1 VLTLRQR
8 IATLVAMLVAALAIA
23 LVVHFGQ
30 QSILPSRVGF
40 KIPFDGQAAVDYTR
54 ILAEDYPD
62 RVTGSPGARRAAD
75 YLRSEFTRLG
85 YHVTDDRFTM
95 WLAGREV
102 QGDNVIAEVP
112 GQEPESVAV
121 LAHYDSQTTAHQA
134 AEDNA
139 SGVGV
144 LLELARELRPSMA
157 SSGAVIDGFGGYRR
171 GLLLVAT
178 DAEEWGMIGARHL
191 AGYLK
196 SHHTVAAISIDYLN
210 QGRAP
215 ALGIDC
221 MGQGSGY
228 TPLWLREAVIAA
240 GRTQGV
246 TVVGPTRS
254 WEFIER
260 AIEVSAQDQGPLVRA
275 GIPAVNISTLTKE
288 YAASRAR
295 YHTTEDVFQNFDPE
309 SFRMLGATVVATQ
322 EYYLDS
328 VATSDT
334 RLPIQRTSHTLT
346 DRLVD
351 WLFDWWSGCV
361 TQAQRLANS
370 AGPVGMDYWQISPTA
385 YLPGG
390 IVRLIFIL
398 GIAPV
403 LLGGVFAGVNFALGR
418 VLPAHGPPGP
428 RPRPSR
434 WVLVRPLVYLIPG
447 LLALIALY
455 ALTAANILPRYEL
468 YPATPKDPFLYRLP
482 PGVVVTL
489 AIALAAGY
497 AILRFVRARI
507 PRPPSF
513 ATTKQVLYLWLC
525 VVVIAAFVLNP
536 FAMALY
542 LALFAYGARWLHPPR
557 NRRSRIINAVT
568 LTLGALPFVALL
580 YSFGKEIFLGPRILW
595 YMVLQTAYGVWSP
608 WAAITFLMAAALWI
622 QFLRACVLAK
632 FTMPT
637 ASRQVHP

>member
-1 VLTLRQR
+1 
-8 IATLVAMLVAALAIA
+8 MLVAALAI
-23 LVVHFGQ
+23 LLLVHFGQ
-30 QSILPSRVGF
+30 QSILPSTDWPQF
-40 KIPFDGQAAVDYTR
+40 PKILFDGRAAVEYTR
-54 ILAEDYPD
+54 VLAENYPD
-62 RVTGSPGARRAAD
+62 RVTGSPGAQRAAD

-95 WLAGREV
+95 WLVGRQVE
-102 QGDNVIAEVP
+102 GDNVIAELP
-112 GQEPESVAV
+112 GREPESVAI
-121 LAHYDSQTTAHQA
+121 LAHYDGQTTSHQA

-144 LLELARELRPSMA
+144 LLELARELR
-157 SSGAVIDGFGGYRR
+157 GGNRR

-191 AGYLK
+191 AEYLK

-221 MGQGSGY
+221 MGQGGGY
-228 TPLWLREAVIAA
+228 TPFWLREAVIAA

-246 TVVGPTRS
+246 TVIGPTRS

-260 AIEVSAQDQGPLVRA
+260 AVEVSAQDQGPLVRA

-309 SFRMLGATVVATQ
+309 SFRMLGATVMGAVATI
-322 EYYLDS
+322 D
-328 VATSDT
+328 
-334 RLPIQRTSHTLT
+334 
-346 DRLVD
+346 
-351 WLFDWWSGCV
+351 G
-361 TQAQRLANS
+361 S
-370 AGPVGMDYWQISPTA
+370 AGVPPASSTQPESANEAGPQSVPVYAKGMDYWQISSTA
-385 YLPGG
+385 YLSGS

-398 GIAPV
+398 GILPV

-434 WVLVRPLVYLIPG
+434 WVLLRPLVYLIPG
-447 LLALIALY
+447 GIALAALC

-482 PGVVVTL
+482 LGVVAAL
-489 AIALAAGY
+489 AIALVAGY

-525 VVVIAAFVLNP
+525 VVVVVAFALNP

-542 LALFAYGARWLHPPR
+542 LGLFAYGARWLHPPR
-557 NRRSRIINAVT
+557 NPRSRIINAVT
-568 LTLGALPFVALL
+568 LTLGALPFLALV
-580 YSFGKEIFLGPRILW
+580 YSFGKEIFLGGRILW
-595 YMVLQTAYGVWSP
+595 YMMLQTAYGVWSP
-608 WAAITFLMAAALWI
+608 WAAVTFLMAAALWI
-622 QFLRACVLAK
+622 QFLRACVLGKFAARPAPGPSPGTDAK
-632 FTMPT
+632 
-637 ASRQVHP
+637 R

>member
-1 VLTLRQR
+1 
-8 IATLVAMLVAALAIA
+8 MLAAALAI
-23 LVVHFGQ
+23 LLLVHFGQ
-30 QSILPSRVGF
+30 QPIPTTPETSLPPRLA
-40 KIPFDGQAAVDYTR
+40 FDGPAAIEYARV
-54 ILAEDYPD
+54 LAEGYPD
-62 RVTGSPGARRAAD
+62 RVTGSPGAARAAA
-75 YLRSEFTRLG
+75 YLRAEFTRLG

-95 WLAGREV
+95 WLAGRQVE
-102 QGDNVIAEVP
+102 GSNVIAELS
-112 GQEPESVAV
+112 GGEPESIAI
-121 LAHYDSQTTAHQA
+121 LAHYDGQTTSHQA

-144 LLELARELRPSMA
+144 LLELAREFNA
-157 SSGAVIDGFGGYRR
+157 AHDRR

-196 SHHTVAAISIDYLN
+196 SHHTIAAISIDYLN
-210 QGRAP
+210 HGRAP

-228 TPLWLREAVIAA
+228 TPLWLRETMIAA

-246 TVVGPTRS
+246 TVIGPTGS

-295 YHTTEDVFQNFDPE
+295 YHTTGDVFRDFDPE
-309 SFRMLGATVVATQ
+309 SFRMLGATVMGAVARIK
-322 EYYLDS
+322 
-328 VATSDT
+328 A
-334 RLPIQRTSHTLT
+334 
-346 DRLVD
+346 
-351 WLFDWWSGCV
+351 
-361 TQAQRLANS
+361 S
-370 AGPVGMDYWQISPTA
+370 AGVPLASSTQPESANEAGPQSVPVYAKDTDYWQVSPTA

-390 IVRLIFIL
+390 VVRLIFIL
-398 GIAPV
+398 GVAPV
-403 LLGGVFAGVNFALGR
+403 LLGGVFAGVNLALGR

-434 WVLVRPLVYLIPG
+434 WVLLRPLVYLIPG
-447 LLALIALY
+447 GFALVTLY

-482 PGVVVTL
+482 LGVV
-489 AIALAAGY
+489 AALTVALVAGY
-497 AILRFVRARI
+497 VILRFVRARI

-525 VVVIAAFVLNP
+525 VVMIAAFVLNP

-542 LALFAYGARWLHPPR
+542 LGLFAYGARWLHPPR

-568 LTLGALPFVALL
+568 LGLGAVPFVALL
-580 YSFGKEIFLGPRILW
+580 YSFGKEIFLGWRILW

-608 WAAITFLMAAALWI
+608 WAAVVFLMSAALWI

-632 FTMPT
+632 FTVPT
-637 ASRQVHP
+637 AARRQVS

>member
-1 VLTLRQR
+1 
-8 IATLVAMLVAALAIA
+8 MLVAALAI
-23 LVVHFGQ
+23 LLLVHFGR
-30 QSILPSRVGF
+30 QSITATPETSLPP
-40 KIPFDGQAAVDYTR
+40 KLAFDGPAAIEYTR
-54 ILAEDYPD
+54 VLAENYPD

-75 YLRSEFTRLG
+75 YIRSEFAKFG

-95 WLAGREV
+95 WLAGRQVE
-102 QGDNVIAEVP
+102 GSNVIAEVS
-112 GQEPESVAV
+112 GQEPESIAI
-121 LAHYDSQTTAHQA
+121 LAHYDSQTTSHQA

-144 LLELARELRPSMA
+144 LLELAHELGDER
-157 SSGAVIDGFGGYRR
+157 VLQHRF

-191 AGYLK
+191 TGYLK

-221 MGQGSGY
+221 MGQGGGY
-228 TPLWLREAVIAA
+228 SPLWLREAVIAV

-246 TVVGPTRS
+246 TVVGPTPS

-260 AIEVSAQDQGPLVRA
+260 AIEVSAQDQGPLARA

-295 YHTTEDVFQNFDPE
+295 YHTTEDVFQDFDPE
-309 SFRMLGATVVATQ
+309 SFRMLGATVRGAVAM
-322 EYYLDS
+322 LDG
-328 VATSDT
+328 
-334 RLPIQRTSHTLT
+334 LPRM
-346 DRLVD
+346 D
-351 WLFDWWSGCV
+351 
-361 TQAQRLANS
+361 S
-370 AGPVGMDYWQISPTA
+370 AGMNYWQISPNT

-434 WVLVRPLVYLIPG
+434 WVLLRPLVYLIPG
-447 LLALIALY
+447 LLALLTLY

-468 YPATPKDPFLYRLP
+468 YPATPNDPFLYRLP
-482 PGVVVTL
+482 LGVVTAL
-489 AIALAAGY
+489 AIALVAGY
-497 AILRFVRARI
+497 VILRFVRARI

-525 VVVIAAFVLNP
+525 VVMIAAFVLNP

-542 LALFAYGARWLHPPR
+542 LGLFAYGARWLHPPR

-568 LTLGALPFVALL
+568 LGLGAVPFVALL
-580 YSFGKEIFLGPRILW
+580 YSFGKEIFLGGRILW

-608 WAAITFLMAAALWI
+608 WAAIVFLMSAALWI

-632 FTMPT
+632 FTVPT
-637 ASRQVHP
+637 AARRQVP

>member
-1 VLTLRQR
+1 
-8 IATLVAMLVAALAIA
+8 MLVAALAS
-23 LVVHFGQ
+23 LLLVHFGK
-30 QSILPSRVGF
+30 QSILPSTDWPQF
-40 KIPFDGQAAVDYTR
+40 PKILFDGRAAVEYTR
-54 ILAEDYPD
+54 VLAENYPD
-62 RVTGSPGARRAAD
+62 RVTGTPGAQQAAD

-95 WLAGREV
+95 WLAGRQV
-102 QGDNVIAEVP
+102 KGDNVIAESP
-112 GQEPESVAV
+112 GQSPESIAI
-121 LAHYDSQTTAHQA
+121 LAHYDGQTTSHQA

-144 LLELARELRPSMA
+144 LLELARELGPER
-157 SSGAVIDGFGGYRR
+157 VFRR
-171 GLLLVAT
+171 RLGLLLVAT

-191 AGYLK
+191 AEYLK

-221 MGQGSGY
+221 MGQGGGY

-246 TVVGPTRS
+246 TVIGPTRS

-260 AIEVSAQDQGPLVRA
+260 AVEVSAQDQGPLVRA

-295 YHTTEDVFQNFDPE
+295 YHTTEDVFQNFDAE
-309 SFRMLGATVVATQ
+309 SFRMLGATVMEAT
-322 EYYLDS
+322 
-328 VATSDT
+328 DT
-334 RLPIQRTSHTLT
+334 NLEFRLEGTWHVPWSSTTLT
-346 DRLVD
+346 GRLADRIFESL
-351 WLFDWWSGCV
+351 
-361 TQAQRLANS
+361 TQAERPANS
-370 AGPVGMDYWQISPTA
+370 TGPVGIDYWQISPTA
-385 YLPGG
+385 YLSGAV
-390 IVRLIFIL
+390 VRLIFIL
-398 GIAPV
+398 GIVPV
-403 LLGGVFAGVNFALGR
+403 LLAGVFAGVNFALGR

-434 WVLVRPLVYLIPG
+434 WVLLRPLVYLIPG
-447 LLALIALY
+447 VLALVTLY

-482 PGVVVTL
+482 LGVI
-489 AIALAAGY
+489 AALALALVAGY
-497 AILRFVRARI
+497 AILRFVRSRV

-525 VVVIAAFVLNP
+525 VVVVVAFALNP

-542 LALFAYGARWLHPPR
+542 LGLFAYGARWLHPPR
-557 NRRSRIINAVT
+557 NPRSRIINAVT
-568 LTLGALPFVALL
+568 LSLGALPFVALL
-580 YSFGKEIFLGPRILW
+580 YSFGNEIFLGWRILW
-595 YMVLQTAYGVWSP
+595 YMALQTAYGVWSP
-608 WAAITFLMAAALWI
+608 WAAIAFLMAAALWI

-632 FTMPT
+632 FT
-637 ASRQVHP
+637 SRPAPGPPPGAAAPPSPARV

>member
-1 VLTLRQR
+1 
-8 IATLVAMLVAALAIA
+8 MLAAALAIV
-23 LVVHFGQ
+23 LLVHFGRQ
-30 QSILPSRVGF
+30 PIPATPATSPSLPPRLV
-40 KIPFDGQAAVDYTR
+40 FDGPTAIEYTR
-54 ILAEDYPD
+54 VLAEDYPD
-62 RVTGSPGARRAAD
+62 RVTGSSGARRAAD
-75 YLRSEFTRLG
+75 YLRSEFTKLG
-85 YHVTDDRFTM
+85 YHVANDRFTM
-95 WLAGREV
+95 WLAGRQVE
-102 QGDNVIAEVP
+102 GDNVIAEVS
-112 GQEPESVAV
+112 GQEPESIAL
-121 LAHYDSQTTAHQA
+121 LAHYDSQTTSHQA

-144 LLELARELRPSMA
+144 LLELASAMGPDR
-157 SSGAVIDGFGGYRR
+157 VIDRR
-171 GLLLVAT
+171 HGLILVAT

-191 AGYLK
+191 TGYLK

-221 MGQGSGY
+221 MGQGGGY
-228 TPLWLREAVIAA
+228 SPLWLRETMIAA

-246 TVVGPTRS
+246 TVIGPTGS

-295 YHTTEDVFQNFDPE
+295 YHTTEDVFQSFDPE
-309 SFRMLGATVVATQ
+309 SFRMLGATVREAVAM
-322 EYYLDS
+322 LDG
-328 VATSDT
+328 
-334 RLPIQRTSHTLT
+334 LPRR
-346 DRLVD
+346 DP
-351 WLFDWWSGCV
+351 
-361 TQAQRLANS
+361 
-370 AGPVGMDYWQISPTA
+370 AGMNYWQISSNA

-398 GIAPV
+398 GITPV

-434 WVLVRPLVYLIPG
+434 WVLLRPLVYLIPG
-447 LLALIALY
+447 LLALATLY

-482 PGVVVTL
+482 LGVVAAL
-489 AIALAAGY
+489 AIALVAGY
-497 AILRFVRARI
+497 VILRFVRARL

-525 VVVIAAFVLNP
+525 VVVVAAFVLNA

-542 LALFAYGARWLHPPR
+542 LGLFAYGARWLHPPR
-557 NRRSRIINAVT
+557 NTRSRMINAVT
-568 LTLGALPFVALL
+568 LSLGALPFIALL
-580 YSFGKEIFLGPRILW
+580 DSFGKEIFLGGRILW
-595 YMVLQTAYGVWSP
+595 YLVLQTAYGVWSP
-608 WAAITFLMAAALWI
+608 WAAVVFLISAALWL
-622 QFLRACVLAK
+622 QFLRTCVLAK
-632 FTMPT
+632 FSAPP
-637 ASRQVHP
+637 AARPPGL